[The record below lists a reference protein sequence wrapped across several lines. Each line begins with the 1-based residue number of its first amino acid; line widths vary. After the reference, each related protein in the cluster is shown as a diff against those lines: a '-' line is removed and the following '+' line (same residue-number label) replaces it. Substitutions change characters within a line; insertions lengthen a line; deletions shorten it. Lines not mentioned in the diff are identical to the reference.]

1 MRAQVH
7 VHGSLALCKG
17 VTRGQIEAALDPWL
31 EYLDVDSLEEAKSVE
46 PNEPG
51 IVFDESN
58 RVLDICWSGDVG
70 RSFHPRLEEAI
81 HALGPYTEYAAEIEV
96 SLYYDNGDEETQFVF
111 VGPTPEAIHEAQR
124 RRMAEDVSGLLSR
137 HFDQNGVDEV
147 VAVVN
152 ELFARDWTAKNGQP
166 GAAKEKTASAQL
178 LTPPG
183 RKHLH

>member
-17 VTRGQIEAALDPWL
+17 VTRGQIEAALEPWL

-46 PNEPG
+46 SNEPG
-51 IVFDESN
+51 IVFDEPN
-58 RVLDICWSGDVG
+58 RALEICWSGDVG
-70 RSFHPRLEEAI
+70 RSFHPLLEEAL

-111 VGPTPEAIHEAQR
+111 IGPTPEAIHEAQR
-124 RRMAEDVSGLLSR
+124 RRMAEDVSALLSR
-137 HFDQNGVDEV
+137 HFGQDAVDEV

-152 ELFARDWTAKNGQP
+152 DLFARDWKEKSGP
-166 GAAKEKTASAQL
+166 GGAAKEKTSTTQ
-178 LTPPG
+178 PVMPG